1 MSENPS
7 EQDLTVGVIGGLGPE
22 ATLDFF
28 AKVLAHT
35 PARTDQDHLRL
46 LIDNNPK
53 APDRHAAITGTGDS
67 PGPMLAESARKLAE
81 AGADF
86 LVMPCNTA
94 HAFAPDIRA
103 AVTLPFV
110 DIIEEACDA
119 LTRRRPEARR
129 VGVLAALGCLEA
141 GLYETALSCR
151 GIEAITPE
159 EGALAAFMDL
169 IYAIKAG
176 ERGEDI
182 RDGMQRLAEELVGR
196 GAEAV
201 IAGCTEVPLVLGE
214 GDLSCPLIDSTD
226 VLAERTVRYAKHE
239 LPVPGSV
246 ILANDRS

>member
-1 MSENPS
+1 MAEKLG
-7 EQDLTVGVIGGLGPE
+7 EQELTVGVIGGLGPE

-35 PARTDQDHLRL
+35 RAETDQDHIRL
-46 LIDNNPK
+46 FIDNNPK
-53 APDRHAAITGTGDS
+53 APDRHAAVVGIGDS
-67 PGPMLAESARKLAE
+67 PGPTLAESARKLAE

-94 HAFAPDIRA
+94 HAFASDIRA
-103 AVTLPFV
+103 ATPLPFV

-129 VGVLAALGCLEA
+129 VGLLATLGCLEA
-141 GLYETALSCR
+141 GLYQTALACR
-151 GIEAITPE
+151 GMETVTPE
-159 EGALAAFMDL
+159 EGDPEAVMKL
-169 IYAIKAG
+169 IYEIKAG
-176 ERGEDI
+176 ERGSGI
-182 RDGMQRLAEELVGR
+182 RDGMRRLAERLVGC

-201 IAGCTEVPLVLGE
+201 IAGCTEVPLVLEE

-226 VLAERTVRYAKHE
+226 ILAERSVRYAKRE